1 MKRMSVWLAVAG
13 LTMLAGCRHVEQS
26 PIVAAFQQAGGG
38 NVDQSTPDS
47 IGQFLAKH
55 EDVRKQLTPLCKQ
68 KKANAPADWTTT
80 DEGKVCA
87 GNARANFFWKTRYEV
102 RRCGFLR

>member
-26 PIVAAFQQAGGG
+26 PVVAAFQQAGGG
-38 NVDQSTPDS
+38 NVDQSS
-47 IGQFLAKH
+47 AGSVGRSLATH

-68 KKANAPADWTTT
+68 KMANALADLGTA
-80 DEGKVCA
+80 DEAKVCA
-87 GNARANFFWKTRYEV
+87 GNARANFFGKPDMKSD
-102 RRCGFLR
+102 